1 MPSRTQLGD
10 PIALGLRFAGAALRP
25 DGLEAAVATD
35 HGIAVWDLDPEH
47 WVQGACAIAGRN
59 LTQAEWDQYVG
70 DLAPYRSTCAQVSA
84 EA

>member
-1 MPSRTQLGD
+1 M
-10 PIALGLRFAGAALRP
+10 RP

-47 WVQGACAIAGRN
+47 WVKGACAIAGRN
-59 LTQAEWDQYVG
+59 LTRAEWDQYVG
-70 DLAPYRSTCAQVSA
+70 DLAPYRLTCPEFSA